1 MFCLSQVRT
10 QPITLKS
17 LQYSCQGARQYELA
31 NRFVT
36 DLADMRWQLDDLR
49 QPVVLASYKSTYP
62 VPQQIVNGALVTAY
76 ATSEGLAA
84 PATKNL
90 CKKKL
95 KRWIS
100 TRCDTR
106 YAAHDYIDIGWQ
118 KQRLHQK
125 IVWKPASQ
133 TLTLKIIPGS
143 GSQKLKVIA

>member
-1 MFCLSQVRT
+1 MLLTHKGTGLNLLTKIRTDCRLTFTLSRLWNQFTMFCLSQVRT

-95 KRWIS
+95 KR
-100 TRCDTR
+100 
-106 YAAHDYIDIGWQ
+106 
-118 KQRLHQK
+118 
-125 IVWKPASQ
+125 
-133 TLTLKIIPGS
+133 
-143 GSQKLKVIA
+143 